1 MNNIHDQRYTCT
13 RAGLYIGLHYKQVV
27 MKNYLPILF
36 FALAAIPGYSKSTPE
51 SPNTPNTI
59 ANAPFAVAEP
69 SVPATNVTFSNITS
83 TSVRVSWTSGNGNA
97 RLVVGRQTLSI
108 SRNPVDN
115 VEYTPNAN
123 FPLGQAL
130 PGGSGNRIVY
140 SGVGSFVDITGLIP
154 GGTYYFGVYEY
165 NRAGDEINYRL
176 TGRPVGNVTTAEEDL
191 YVVTPAN
198 GTTTNTIALTIN
210 GRGGAS
216 TYTFEVNTNSTFSGT
231 SFIRTTD
238 ELTQRFPEL
247 QLNTQYY
254 VRVKT
259 NLSDVWGPTTSFV
272 TASADK
278 FAFLENPR
286 TGTITTVNSLTVNL
300 IPTAAN
306 YTIEVN
312 TSSTFAPASAI
323 VKTGASRIIDFSEL
337 QYGTT
342 YYVRIKTNL
351 TTLWGPTQTFATGP
365 AEAYTYVV
373 NPINRGI
380 ASQYTLTVNTVPGA
394 TQYTV
399 EVNTTSAFPE
409 ATAIVRTSTSRIIEF
424 PELLYDTHYYTRVKT
439 DVSPNW
445 GPLRTFDTNEV
456 QFFTYLI
463 SPASGAVDVPVD
475 VQLVPNTINGASTYE
490 ITVSNNSTFTQPIFN
505 QTGTGTPYSPTLTG
519 LSYGTVYYV
528 RIRTDL
534 STTWGPTRS
543 FTTVTAPG
551 GFTVLNT
558 EETKVYPNRFGN
570 TLSFVVTDEQSRTA
584 SATITDAQGRPVY
597 TSDQHTTN
605 AVNEIQGL
613 QNLPR
618 GIYYLRV
625 AYGKQIKSFRIV
637 KE

>member
-1 MNNIHDQRYTCT
+1 
-13 RAGLYIGLHYKQVV
+13 

-36 FALAAIPGYSKSTPE
+36 IALAAIPGYSKPTSTAH
-51 SPNTPNTI
+51 NTFNTTRS
-59 ANAPFAVAEP
+59 AGSAPFAVAEP
-69 SVPATNVTFSNITS
+69 TAPATNVTFSNITP
-83 TSVRVSWTSGNGNA
+83 TSVRVNWTSGNGSG

-115 VEYTPNAN
+115 IEYTPNAN

-154 GGTYYFGVYEY
+154 GATYYFGVYEY

-216 TYTFEVNTNSTFSGT
+216 TYTFEVNTNSNFTGT

-259 NLSDVWGPTTSFV
+259 NLSEVWGPTTSFV

-286 TGTITTVNSLTVNL
+286 TGTITTVNTLTVNL
-300 IPTAAN
+300 IPTAVN

-323 VKTGASRIIDFSEL
+323 VKTGSSRMIDFSEL

-342 YYVRIKTNL
+342 YYVRIKTNV

-373 NPINRGI
+373 NPINSGI
-380 ASQYTLTVNTVPGA
+380 ASQYALTVNTVPGA
-394 TQYTV
+394 TQYTI
-399 EVNTTSAFPE
+399 EVNTTSAFPP
-409 ATAIVRTSTSRIIEF
+409 ATAIVKTSTSRTIEF
-424 PELLYDTHYYTRVKT
+424 PELAYDTHYYTRVKT

-475 VQLVPNTINGASTYE
+475 VQLVPNTINGTSTYE
-490 ITVSNNSTFTQPIFN
+490 IAVSKTNNFAQLVFS
-505 QTGTGTPYSPTLTG
+505 QTGTGTPYSPTITG
-519 LSYGTVYYV
+519 LDYGTLYYV

-543 FTTVTAPG
+543 FTTVAAPSAL
-551 GFTVLNT
+551 TVLNV
-558 EETKVYPNRFGN
+558 EETKVYPNRFSN
-570 TLSFVVTDEQSRTA
+570 ALSFVVADEQNRA
-584 SATITDAQGRPVY
+584 AAATITDAQGRPVY
-597 TSDQHTTN
+597 TSDKHATN
-605 AVNEIQGL
+605 TINEIQGL
-613 QNLPR
+613 QHLPR

-625 AYGKQIKSFRIV
+625 AYGKQLKSFRIV